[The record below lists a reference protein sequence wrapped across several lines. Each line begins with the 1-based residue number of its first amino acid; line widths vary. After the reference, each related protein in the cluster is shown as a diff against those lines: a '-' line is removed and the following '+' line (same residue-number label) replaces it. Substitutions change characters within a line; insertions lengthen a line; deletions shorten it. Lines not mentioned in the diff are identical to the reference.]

1 MKTKQVLVVLT
12 ILFALSFGV
21 SQAATIVATGSG
33 NWSSTT
39 PNAPWPGG
47 VVPLATDNVTVNT
60 PNNVTVDA
68 TATIDYIAGSGTV
81 TMAPNAT
88 LNVSGA
94 TSGTGVSV
102 ATLNATATGNTVNY
116 TGNTYFTKYTTYYNL
131 IWSGYGGPYATTFL
145 TVLNDFTMSGNNGG
159 QADG

>member
-12 ILFALSFGV
+12 VLLVLFLAANGHT
-21 SQAATIVATGSG
+21 ATITASGSG

-60 PNNVTVDA
+60 PNNVTVD
-68 TATIDYIAGSGTV
+68 TTVTVDYIAGSGTV
-81 TMAPNAT
+81 TMAANAT
-88 LNVSGA
+88 LNVTG
-94 TSGTGVSV
+94 TTGGTGVSV

-116 TGNTYFTKYTTYYNL
+116 QGNAYFTKYTTYYNL
-131 IWSGYGGPYATTFL
+131 ISSGDARQF
-145 TVLNDFTMSGNNGG
+145 
-159 QADG
+159 